1 MIFES
6 PYDNVFGDLIEA
18 FGVFAVI
25 LAVLALFT
33 FAGFLLR
40 GIGSAFDSRGE
51 TFDEMPLFLAS
62 LLAVLIVASLTLLWS
77 AFIGGRDTLRF
88 LILLIAAIAAF
99 GWLFRWAGQR
109 LTNNAPRFRDMPYGV
124 AFGYV
129 LAAVVLI
136 WSVWFYFQP
145 VVTEQGTPR
154 ASVVFFRWAIQ
165 GLLIAAVLGT
175 GFKELGKRVGP
186 GWSRKLFRTMPLTAS
201 FGILVIIAYAI
212 VAIFAPLIAPYGQE
226 QVLGAANVVPGGNPA
241 LGGNPEFPLGTD
253 QIGRDILSRLI
264 YGAQNTVGIAF
275 ATTLLAFFIGASL
288 GFLAA
293 TLGGWLDQLVS
304 RAVDVLMAI
313 PSLIFALLLM
323 TIASVWAPRLG
334 IPLTVFMVVIIAVID
349 STRVYRLARAV
360 GLNIVVMDYIEAAKL
375 RGEGL
380 TYLIFKEIL
389 PNATAPLLAEFGLRF
404 CFVFLTIAA
413 LSFLGVGIQPPLAD
427 WGTMVRD
434 MAAFINFAPFAPQAA
449 ITPLLA
455 AGAIALLTVAVNF
468 VVDWMLHK
476 SSGLKE

>member
-1 MIFES
+1 MI
-6 PYDNVFGDLIEA
+6 LW
-18 FGVFAVI
+18 AVI
-25 LAVLALFT
+25 ALVGMGALAWVFR
-33 FAGFLLR
+33 FAGQSVT
-40 GIGSAFDSRGE
+40 G
-51 TFDEMPLFLAS
+51 
-62 LLAVLIVASLTLLWS
+62 
-77 AFIGGRDTLRF
+77 
-88 LILLIAAIAAF
+88 
-99 GWLFRWAGQR
+99 
-109 LTNNAPRFRDMPYGV
+109 NAPKFRDMPYGV

-129 LAAVVLI
+129 L
-136 WSVWFYFQP
+136 
-145 VVTEQGTPR
+145 G
-154 ASVVFFRWAIQ
+154 
-165 GLLIAAVLGT
+165 AAVLLWLVWAYTQGRSSDQAIANKFFFLRIAIE
-175 GFKELGKRVGP
+175 GFIIFAVAA
-186 GWSRKLFRTMPLTAS
+186 WLFRILGRSLGTAWSKKMFRSMPLTAS
-201 FGILVIIAYAI
+201 FGILTIIIY
-212 VAIFAPLIAPYGQE
+212 AIFAIFAGAIAPYGQE
-226 QVLGAANVVPGGNPA
+226 QIIPGVAANIVPGGDPA
-241 LGGNPEFPLGTD
+241 LGGNPEFYFGTD

-275 ATTLLAFFIGASL
+275 ATTLLAFFIGGTL

-293 TLGGWLDQLVS
+293 TLGGWLDQILS
-304 RAVDVLMAI
+304 RLVDVLMAI

-323 TIASVWAPRLG
+323 TIASVWAPQLG
-334 IPLTVFMVVIIAVID
+334 IPLTVFMVIIIAVID

-360 GLNIVVMDYIEAAKL
+360 GQNIVVMDYIEAAKL

-380 TYLIFKEIL
+380 GYLVFKEIL

-434 MAAFINFAPFAPQAA
+434 LGGFVNYAQFAPLAA
-449 ITPLLA
+449 TAPLLA